1 MELINLII
9 LSKTFTESLF
19 TEILDPNNYHSRDII
34 VFTNS

>member
-9 LSKTFTESLF
+9 LSKTFTAQ